1 MRSKMRK
8 QLAAKLTV
16 EDSDMP
22 VVWATTHQPLR
33 LSDGWKRDQ
42 KMHDG
47 CIYTHPKYGL
57 GSLRGIEDDA
67 GRKWM
72 HFSLMPTCPITLED
86 VRDFRRAFFPD
97 RAIVSHGPGLEG
109 RHDPGGRRWVNCALT
124 SLWLAR
130 LFAKNVRSVGPVQTG

>member
-97 RAIVSHGPGLEG
+97 RAIVSLAIEPGTAKMLNMWWAVDEKG
-109 RHDPGGRRWVNCALT
+109 VPMDPDWKAVMTPEADDG
-124 SLWLAR
+124 
-130 LFAKNVRSVGPVQTG
+130 